1 MTQPFSV
8 FIGSGEASLLER
20 KVLIYSLRKHAS
32 RALDIRVFNG
42 THDALEREGC
52 APLPLNTPIQAK
64 YRNVTEF
71 SNYRFLIP
79 QLCGHAGR
87 AVYLDSDTVCLADIA
102 ELAEAPMDRNAILAL
117 PDAYRHSGDERWGLS
132 VALFDCARCRF
143 DLQAIFDEIAAGLYT
158 YTDLH
163 QLTPRFRASHPVA
176 VGALD
181 PNWNVFDRHDSST
194 KLIHYTNLLTQPWKY
209 RGHPYGELWFRY
221 FAEARRA
228 GFVSDADIETTL
240 VRSYARQDLLAGN
253 DWTLAGLARH
263 FFRETGNFLGSRL
276 RRLLD

>member
-1 MTQPFSV
+1 MSGPITI

-52 APLPLNTPIQAK
+52 APVPLNTPIEAK

-87 AVYLDSDTVCLADIA
+87 AVYLDSDTVCLADVA
-102 ELAEAPMDRNAILAL
+102 ELADSPMAGNAILAL
-117 PDAYRHSGDERWGLS
+117 PDAYRHSGEQRWGLS

-143 DLQAIFDEIAAGLYT
+143 DLQGMFDEIGAGLYT

-163 QLTPRFRASHPVA
+163 QLTPRFRASHPVE
-176 VGALD
+176 VGPLD
-181 PNWNVFDRHDSST
+181 PNWNVFDRHDGST

-209 RGHPYGELWFRY
+209 RGHPYGRLWFRY
-221 FAEARRA
+221 FAEARRE
-228 GFVSDADIETTL
+228 GFLTDADIETTL
-240 VRSYARQDLLAGN
+240 VRSYARQDLLQGN
-253 DWTLAGLARH
+253 DWTLAGLTASYLRGVARLSATH
-263 FFRETGNFLGSRL
+263 L
-276 RRLLD
+276 RRLLG